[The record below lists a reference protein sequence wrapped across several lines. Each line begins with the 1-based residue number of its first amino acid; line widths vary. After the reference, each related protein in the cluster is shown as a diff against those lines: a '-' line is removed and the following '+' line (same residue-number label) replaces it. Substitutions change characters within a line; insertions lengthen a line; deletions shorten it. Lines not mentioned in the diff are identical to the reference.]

1 MVAAWTQRLLV
12 KGWRSWLSIV
22 EERITNRMQGAKAAQ
37 QREGRE
43 LATSLRT
50 WLAAAARK
58 KHRSCSITLGGL
70 QCVGAA
76 WRIWRSFA
84 EERCRLCTCASH
96 GLSEWCSNQLALGLR
111 SLVAAAAKAR
121 EELRQ
126 QLALWVNRAVAAS
139 WRAWQ
144 SMLAERAATLS
155 VVRGALLV
163 FSRRRLATGLRTWA
177 AAAAGKKL
185 RLRAAVLSGLQ
196 RIAMAWRSWLSLLE
210 ARAETLVLM
219 GHALA
224 TWVNQQLAIGLR
236 TWVAAVT
243 ATMKR
248 QRALI
253 VAWMKRLLTAGWRS
267 WRLIMQERE
276 AGRSRA
282 RIFHHLHNLGV
293 GRRLA
298 LAWRCWV
305 ATWESTLSENA
316 RAAARGAGLELEE
329 ALEARHR

>member
-1 MVAAWTQRLLV
+1 
-12 KGWRSWLSIV
+12 
-22 EERITNRMQGAKAAQ
+22 
-37 QREGRE
+37 
-43 LATSLRT
+43 
-50 WLAAAARK
+50 
-58 KHRSCSITLGGL
+58 
-70 QCVGAA
+70 
-76 WRIWRSFA
+76 
-84 EERCRLCTCASH
+84 
-96 GLSEWCSNQLALGLR
+96 
-111 SLVAAAAKAR
+111 
-121 EELRQ
+121 
-126 QLALWVNRAVAAS
+126 VNRAVAAS

-163 FSRRRLATGLRTWA
+163 FSRRWLAAGLRTWA

-224 TWVNQQLAIGLR
+224 VWVNQQLAIGLR
-236 TWVAAVT
+236 SWVAAAT
-243 ATMKR
+243 DTMKR

-267 WRLIMQERE
+267 WRLIVQERE